1 MHAVA
6 CGSHNLNSRALAER
20 CTEVAL
26 LCGMRRFAL
35 RVDQLPAW
43 AFVCAAV
50 VLFAMARAGRL
61 FALVHENRGGM
72 ELGSIVTLVVFA
84 SVLIFAVRRRHV
96 SAWRSTVHVL
106 SSVVAGNAFA
116 LVLIWPFIP
125 KGYAISLAPLLREAL
140 SAGTVMAVA
149 AMPVAIA
156 MLWLSRRYGS
166 ASQLTERRMRLIRE
180 MTRRRQPAQHPMEL

>member
-1 MHAVA
+1 
-6 CGSHNLNSRALAER
+6 
-20 CTEVAL
+20 
-26 LCGMRRFAL
+26 MRRFAL

-43 AFVCAAV
+43 AFVGAAI

-61 FALVHENRGGM
+61 FALLHESRGGM
-72 ELGSIVTLVVFA
+72 ELGSIVTLAVFA

-96 SAWRSTVHVL
+96 SAWQSTVHVL

-125 KGYAISLAPLLREAL
+125 DGYAVSLAPLVREAV
-140 SAGTVMAVA
+140 SAGTAMAVLSLPA
-149 AMPVAIA
+149 AIA

-166 ASQLTERRMRLIRE
+166 NSGLTERRTLKR
-180 MTRRRQPAQHPMEL
+180 